1 MIAGAKNVKKIM
13 KYFIRD
19 TQKKHKDFMIA
30 DQRLNEDMHFIYLK
44 NNDFIIKIILFTKRL
59 NLNLCIGLKSTD

>member
-13 KYFIRD
+13 NYFIRD

-30 DQRLNEDMHFIYLK
+30 DQRLNEYAFYLFK
-44 NNDFIIKIILFTKRL
+44 K
-59 NLNLCIGLKSTD
+59 